1 MENKEIVLNEL
12 KYLYDEGGYILGD
25 IAHFHDIL
33 TYEHPDTEVGKA
45 YVRMSKDEELE
56 VLEEYIRYRKNERAN
71 L

>member
-12 KYLYDEGGYILGD
+12 KELYKEGYIFSD
-25 IAHFHDIL
+25 IAHFFDIVK
-33 TYEHPDTEVGKA
+33 YEYPNSEVGKA
-45 YVRMSKDEELE
+45 YAEMSEDDELE

>member
-12 KYLYDEGGYILGD
+12 KGLYDDGYIFGD
-25 IAHFHDIL
+25 IAHFHDML

-45 YVRMSKDEELE
+45 YVRMSKDEEIE
-56 VLEEYIRYRKNERAN
+56 VLEEYVRYRKNERAN